1 MWEVF
6 ALTIA
11 QLVEKTVSK
20 HGSRAAFSDERQSMT
35 YSELQ
40 SGASRVA
47 NALANLGVKKGD
59 RLAVSLVNSVD
70 FVALHC
76 GAALLGA
83 VLVPCNPMLLENEL
97 AFIYNDCGPVAVV
110 SHPPFLPQVQAAAA
124 QVPSVKRVIGLGA
137 PSQQGLSLSELMA
150 QADSKP
156 PAGGAGSDDLLCIL
170 YTSGTTGRPKGAMLT
185 QHNIAWD
192 AARCAEAIRIHE
204 RDIFI
209 CVLPIFHSF
218 AITTCIYTPAVV
230 GARVVVLERFAPRVC
245 LEAMAREKAT
255 VLLGVPPMFAMLA
268 RYKGDTD
275 TSSLRIAIAGGAP
288 LPGSVVYAFEEA
300 FGIPLLE
307 GDGPTE
313 CGPVTAV
320 NPLGGKHK
328 VGSIGLPLRG
338 VEMRVV
344 DDNDRE
350 VPVNEIG
357 EIVVRGPNVMKGYWN
372 QPEATAEAMR
382 GGWFHTGDLGK
393 VDEQGYFY
401 IMDRKKDM
409 IIVSGINVYPR
420 EVEDI
425 LMTHAKVAV
434 AGVIGVPDQLKGE
447 EIKAV
452 IQLKEGETATPQ
464 EIIRFCS
471 ERMAAYKVPRYVE
484 FREELPLT
492 ATGKVLKRALR
503 QEAAKA

>member
-1 MWEVF
+1 
-6 ALTIA
+6 
-11 QLVEKTVSK
+11 
-20 HGSRAAFSDERQSMT
+20 
-35 YSELQ
+35 
-40 SGASRVA
+40 
-47 NALANLGVKKGD
+47 
-59 RLAVSLVNSVD
+59 
-70 FVALHC
+70 
-76 GAALLGA
+76 
-83 VLVPCNPMLLENEL
+83 
-97 AFIYNDCGPVAVV
+97 
-110 SHPPFLPQVQAAAA
+110 
-124 QVPSVKRVIGLGA
+124 
-137 PSQQGLSLSELMA
+137 
-150 QADSKP
+150 
-156 PAGGAGSDDLLCIL
+156 
-170 YTSGTTGRPKGAMLT
+170 
-185 QHNIAWD
+185 
-192 AARCAEAIRIHE
+192 
-204 RDIFI
+204 
-209 CVLPIFHSF
+209 
-218 AITTCIYTPAVV
+218 
-230 GARVVVLERFAPRVC
+230 
-245 LEAMAREKAT
+245 
-255 VLLGVPPMFAMLA
+255 
-268 RYKGDTD
+268 
-275 TSSLRIAIAGGAP
+275 
-288 LPGSVVYAFEEA
+288 
-300 FGIPLLE
+300 
-307 GDGPTE
+307 
-313 CGPVTAV
+313 
-320 NPLGGKHK
+320 
-328 VGSIGLPLRG
+328 